1 MPEFVVPAESRS
13 ETGKNV
19 NRRLRSRGLIPG
31 VVYGTGK
38 DAVAVAVSPRE
49 IGAILKSASGENT
62 LFDLDLGG
70 TRRKV
75 ILKEF
80 QREPLRGQ
88 LLHADFYEV
97 ALDKVLEVKVHVE
110 LTGTPVGVKLQ
121 GGLVD
126 FVTRELELECL
137 PADIP
142 EKIVADISHLE
153 LGKHLRVS
161 DLTLGDK
168 VKVLDRRRPRDRAR
182 GAAACRGRGGDGGGR
197 GGARSRGGRARG
209 HQEGQDRQ
217 GRGRGRREGR
227 EGRQGRRRAA
237 SPRRARRR
245 RRSSLL
251 RFVVGLGNPGERY
264 RRTRHNAGFM
274 AVDVLAARARAAGR
288 VDGDAWVAEASLAG
302 ETALLVKPLSFMN
315 GSGGPVARVLA
326 ANGGSPADL
335 VGPRRRRG
343 PGARHDPRPRAREPR
358 RAQRPALPRRVA
370 GDRRLRPGPDR
381 GAAGRAARRP
391 RASTSSRTS
400 SPTRCSS
407 CRRRWGSRPTP

>member
-80 QREPLRGQ
+80 QREPLRGH

-110 LTGTPVGVKLQ
+110 LTGVPVGVKLQ

-137 PADIP
+137 PKDIP

-161 DLTLGDK
+161 ELKLGDK
-168 VKVLDRRRPRDRAR
+168 VKVLTD
-182 GAAACRGRGGDGGGR
+182 
-197 GGARSRGGRARG
+197 
-209 HQEGQDRQ
+209 
-217 GRGRGRREGR
+217 
-227 EGRQGRRRAA
+227 
-237 SPRRARRR
+237 
-245 RRSSLL
+245 
-251 RFVVGLGNPGERY
+251 
-264 RRTRHNAGFM
+264 
-274 AVDVLAARARAAGR
+274 
-288 VDGDAWVAEASLAG
+288 
-302 ETALLVKPLSFMN
+302 
-315 GSGGPVARVLA
+315 
-326 ANGGSPADL
+326 ADL
-335 VGPRRRRG
+335 VI
-343 PGARHDPRPRAREPR
+343 AHVVLPRAEVVAEVAAVEATPEAGAGEPEVIKKGKTDKVEGE
-358 RAQRPALPRRVA
+358 AEEKP
-370 GDRRLRPGPDR
+370 
-381 GAAGRAARRP
+381 
-391 RASTSSRTS
+391 
-400 SPTRCSS
+400 
-407 CRRRWGSRPTP
+407 